1 MNIGELKV
9 VLERPSLSL
18 SMLYWKGAITM
29 ENQKLTSR
37 MHLATI
43 AMALIMVIS
52 LLVAAVQPALAAGA
66 AAAKSG
72 RLEVLSVVSGES
84 VSIRVSGMAANTP
97 VTVRMGAAVNK
108 GRAGEIVGTAVTS
121 GEGSWRATYAIP
133 AALKAQKK
141 LAILVEATADISQ
154 FAYQSFVNVSKGKT
168 TTVSG
173 GSSSSAGSIPSG
185 SSLSAGNI
193 TITDVVEDK
202 SVTIKVTGAPANG
215 RLAVWIDWNNRNGV
229 MQGRQAGTVKVASNG
244 SLSATIKL
252 PSAAVDRGTLRVR
265 LQGLDGSTYLA
276 YRWFINA
283 KSDSDT
289 GSGAPATSTGGIPY
303 VVVISVD
310 ENDSV
315 KLKAF
320 NFPKGE
326 YIILMDEVGSGAK
339 HGIEVDTVT
348 IKAGRTF
355 TGTFEIPNELE
366 GEDEIAIRV
375 QNVDESAYFA
385 YTWFDNESD

>member
-1 MNIGELKV
+1 MRNHNI
-9 VLERPSLSL
+9 
-18 SMLYWKGAITM
+18 
-29 ENQKLTSR
+29 TSR
-37 MHLATI
+37 VRLATV
-43 AMALIMVIS
+43 ALAFTLIIS
-52 LLVAAVQPALAAGA
+52 LLGTVVQPAFAAS
-66 AAAKSG
+66 KTG

-84 VSIRVSGMAANTP
+84 VTIRVSGMAANTP
-97 VTVRMGAAVNK
+97 VTVRMGTAFSK

-141 LAILVEATADISQ
+141 LAVRVEATADISQ
-154 FAYQSFVNVSKGKT
+154 FAYQAFANVSKGKT
-168 TTVSG
+168 TAVSG
-173 GSSSSAGSIPSG
+173 GSSSSGSSIPSG

-283 KSDSDT
+283 KSDSGT

-303 VVVISVD
+303 VVVISVE

-315 KLKAF
+315 KIKAF

-326 YIILMDEVGSGAK
+326 YVILMDEVGSGAK
-339 HGIEVDTVT
+339 NGIEVDTVT

-355 TGTFEIPNELE
+355 TGTFDIPSELE

-375 QNVDESAYFA
+375 ENVDESAYYAF
-385 YTWFDNESD
+385 TRFDNESN

>member
-1 MNIGELKV
+1 MELDV
-9 VLERPSLSL
+9 ILERLTLSL
-18 SMLYWKGAITM
+18 SMLSWKGAITM
-29 ENQKLTSR
+29 RNQKITSR
-37 MHLATI
+37 MRLATI
-43 AMALIMVIS
+43 ALAVTMIVSM
-52 LLVAAVQPALAAGA
+52 LVAVVQPAFAAS
-66 AAAKSG
+66 KTG

-97 VTVRMGAAVNK
+97 VTVRMGTAVSK
-108 GRAGEIVGTAVTS
+108 GRAGEIIGTAVTS

-133 AALKAQKK
+133 ASLKTQKK
-141 LAILVEATADISQ
+141 LAIRVEVTAEINQ
-154 FAYQSFVNVSKGKT
+154 FAYQSFVNVSKGKA

-173 GSSSSAGSIPSG
+173 GSSSSGSGIPTG
-185 SSLSAGNI
+185 SSLNLGNI

-202 SVTIKVTGAPANG
+202 SVTIKVTGAPAGG

-229 MQGRQAGTVKVASNG
+229 MQGRQAGTVKAGSDG
-244 SLSATIKL
+244 SLNVTIKL

-283 KSDSDT
+283 KSDSGS

-303 VVVISVD
+303 VVVISVEED
-310 ENDSV
+310 DSV
-315 KLKAF
+315 KIKAF
-320 NFPKGE
+320 NFPKGD
-326 YIILMDEVGSGAK
+326 YVIFMDEVGSGAK
-339 HGIEVDTVT
+339 NGIKVDTVT

-355 TGTFEIPNELE
+355 TGTFDIPEDLE

-375 QNVDESAYFA
+375 ENVDESAYYAF
-385 YTWFDNESD
+385 TWFDNESD